1 MTLALGESGLFS
13 AIDMSSVVRG
23 LRTFGHP
30 FLHKCTIPQMPKEPP
45 KREGRLSL
53 TIREDLLLEFK
64 MQAVRERTSMSELVE
79 RMMSDY
85 LKKAEK

>member
-1 MTLALGESGLFS
+1 
-13 AIDMSSVVRG
+13 
-23 LRTFGHP
+23 
-30 FLHKCTIPQMPKEPP
+30 MPKEPP